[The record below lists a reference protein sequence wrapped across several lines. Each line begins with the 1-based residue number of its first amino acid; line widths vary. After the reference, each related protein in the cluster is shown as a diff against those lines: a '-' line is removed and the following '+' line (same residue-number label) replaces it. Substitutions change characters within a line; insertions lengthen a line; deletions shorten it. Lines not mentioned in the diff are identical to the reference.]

1 MLIFASAY
9 NVAFGYIEAPPF
21 VDVGLIAPRTFGA
34 AVRERYQAGSGFFS
48 CVAIGQ
54 DATGHAWYTL
64 LAVAKAIGTLK
75 AGAIE
80 VSIEQEVELDMF
92 FQQAILPAFHHIIH
106 TAANLLIHM
115 GYPPEAVFADL
126 YISGEFTDYL
136 NRAAYFGL
144 LPTLRLTSL
153 VSQYGATSRQERFND
168 LKMERLMEITLEEIR
183 SGDFAQ
189 EWSKEYADGY
199 PRLKKLLKAQENME
213 MWEMEQQALDF
224 LRRY

>member
-1 MLIFASAY
+1 MA
-9 NVAFGYIEAPPF
+9 
-21 VDVGLIAPRTFGA
+21 
-34 AVRERYQAGSGFFS
+34 
-48 CVAIGQ
+48 
-54 DATGHAWYTL
+54 
-64 LAVAKAIGTLK
+64 
-75 AGAIE
+75 
-80 VSIEQEVELDMF
+80 
-92 FQQAILPAFHHIIH
+92 QQAILPAFHHIIH

-168 LKMERLMEITLEEIR
+168 LKLERLMEITLEEIR
-183 SGDFAQ
+183 SGDFAK

-199 PRLKKLLKAQENME
+199 PRLKKLLKAQENKE